1 MHTFFKILFRFL
13 VFSKGLFFLLNVNSI
28 LSSDTIRARVNNLIL
43 RSRLPNKEFL
53 IAKMA
58 IAERK

>member
-43 RSRLPNKEFL
+43 RSRLPNKEFS
-53 IAKMA
+53 IANMA